1 MSPYHHAL
9 HLLDTLL
16 RAAVEAERRPDTPL
30 EAWVDAQGRLAAAVE
45 VVTRRGWM
53 PGPAARAYLAAAD
66 RGQAEVAHPIPN
78 PALEALLDWR
88 LVADE
93 LEGADQ
99 LDLSAEERAA
109 WVRSLR
115 TADLQ
120 ETIALMEEEV
130 ARREAVVIHVATA
143 RAAAERTRAAPP
155 R

>member
-1 MSPYHHAL
+1 MNPTTHAR

-30 EAWVDAQGRLAAAVE
+30 EAWVDAQGRLTAAVE
-45 VVTRRGWM
+45 VVIRRGWM
-53 PGPAARAYLAAAD
+53 PGPSARAYLAAAD
-66 RGQAEVAHPIPN
+66 RGQASIAHPVPN
-78 PALEALLDWR
+78 PELEALLDWR

-99 LDLSAEERAA
+99 LDLSREELAS

-120 ETIALMEEEV
+120 ESVALMLSL
-130 ARREAVVIHVATA
+130 IHI
-143 RAAAERTRAAPP
+143 
-155 R
+155 